1 MTRLVC
7 DAKAQPHDRL
17 FNYYY
22 THECR
27 PALHRDSRPMFA
39 FPALPRGAGNDPHG
53 TIFSGSKAFD
63 RFLNPRPYLAIHAII
78 LALSFAMILAGSE
91 LFTNGVEWMGKR
103 LDIAEAAVGSLL
115 AAVGTALPETF
126 IPAVAL
132 LTGRDSA
139 AAHDAVGVG
148 AIMGAPLMLSTV
160 ALFVMGC
167 AALGFRR
174 RRGRIALR
182 VVRKDGRRDLAFFF
196 PVFLAVVIMG
206 TLRLGVIARHVAAGT
221 LLAAYAGYCVVMLRL
236 KRADGVELEHG
247 LYFESI
253 FRGRGE
259 DPRAFAIA
267 VQVLFGVSAILFGA
281 VEFVDQVILFSRH
294 VGLNPGV
301 LSLILSPLATE
312 LPEKYNSVVWIR
324 QRKDHLAL
332 ANITGAMVFQSCI
345 PVALGLAFTPWIL
358 PAPELLAGTIALAS
372 VAILFINLR
381 DSELGTPTLMIGGAA
396 YAIFLGGLFWLG
408 VL

>member
-1 MTRLVC
+1 
-7 DAKAQPHDRL
+7 
-17 FNYYY
+17 
-22 THECR
+22 
-27 PALHRDSRPMFA
+27 
-39 FPALPRGAGNDPHG
+39 
-53 TIFSGSKAFD
+53 
-63 RFLNPRPYLAIHAII
+63 LAIHAII
-78 LALSFAMILAGSE
+78 LALSFAMILVGSE
-91 LFTNGVEWMGKR
+91 LFTNGVEWMGQR

-132 LTGRDSA
+132 LSGRDSA

-148 AIMGAPLMLSTV
+148 AIMGAPLMLSTI

-167 AALGFRR
+167 AALTFRR

-182 VVRKDGRRDLAFFF
+182 VVREDGRRDLLFFF
-196 PVFLAVVIMG
+196 PVFLAVVILG
-206 TLRLGVIARHVAAGT
+206 TLRLGVGARHAAAGA
-221 LLAAYAGYCVVMLRL
+221 LLAAYAGYCVMMLRL
-236 KRADGVELEHG
+236 KRAAGVELEHG
-247 LYFESI
+247 LYFESV
-253 FRGRGE
+253 FWGRGE
-259 DPRAFAIA
+259 DPRALAIA
-267 VQVLFGVSAILFGA
+267 VQVLFGVGAILFGA

-294 VGLNPGV
+294 AGLNPGV

-372 VAILFINLR
+372 VAILYLNLR

-396 YAIFLGGLFWLG
+396 YAIFLGGLLWLG